1 MEAVRSMATS
11 VIGNKDRVVSLFLV
25 GAFAV
30 LGFRSAAQQRQIET
44 LEDEKESLRSG
55 NKAMSTTMW
64 EWRQSLFALAES
76 DPLSFPIPL
85 ARLRS
90 IYSEEDRRQAFS
102 SPPSDID
109 SGTGEVTAQSSVRL
123 E

>member
-1 MEAVRSMATS
+1 MEALRSMATS

-30 LGFRSAAQQRQIET
+30 LGFRSAAQQRQIEI
-44 LEDEKESLRSG
+44 LEDEKESLRNG

-109 SGTGEVTAQSSVRL
+109 SAVE
-123 E
+123 